1 VSLQQILNQ
10 TQNIKEWVK
19 ADWEANPW
27 RLAAETWNWISCL
40 IAATIFALTA
50 PDVPFMITYPIWL
63 SGTILNI
70 FCAYSRNSFG
80 TLMMAISMTIIDV
93 YGFVRLILQ

>member
-1 VSLQQILNQ
+1 MLLQIQ
-10 TQNIKEWVK
+10 TQINNAKEWII
-19 ADWEANPW
+19 ADWHANPW

-40 IAATIFALTA
+40 IAASIFALTA
-50 PDVPFMITYPIWL
+50 PNVPFMITYPVWL

-93 YGFVRLILQ
+93 YGFIRLILQ

>member
-1 VSLQQILNQ
+1 M
-10 TQNIKEWVK
+10 IKIQATIDWIK
-19 ADWEANPW
+19 ADWHANPW

-40 IAATIFALTA
+40 IAAAVFALTA
-50 PDVPFMITYPIWL
+50 PDVPFLWTYPIWL

-80 TLMMAISMTIIDV
+80 TLMMAISMTIIDLAG
-93 YGFVRLILQ
+93 YIRLLLQ